1 MASKLQR
8 LLGNDDALFRHSI
21 LKLEAS
27 AGNKAHDVRLLA
39 EITHEAHRIMRSL
52 RLDPADTHAEELY
65 LALNAAVQ
73 SGFAERLL
81 EKSDFVLLEVDDEVI
96 SFALLDVVENSHHAL
111 PFAKRSVSHA
121 RRALRGELVERYV
134 QDEQTDDES
143 TKALAQSAGLIRDED
158 SEHREYRAAAKPSS
172 DAPYILAIGD
182 IVTDAF
188 IKLREDMAEVT
199 TDENG
204 KRRLSMEFGNKPP
217 YEQVDIVQA
226 VGNSANA
233 AVAFTRL
240 GLRAGLMAFIG
251 DDQPGKDSLAYLASE
266 NVDTR
271 TVSVQKGFK
280 SNYHYALR
288 YGADRTILI
297 KYEDYSYD
305 WQEPVETPDW
315 LYLSMLSES
324 SWQLHMDMMR
334 YLEQHPETK
343 LVFQPGTFHFA
354 WGADKL
360 AAIYR
365 RSHIVFMNREEAM
378 EVTGRGYDSIK
389 DLADGLHELG
399 CKIVVITDGP
409 NGAYASESGKVI
421 RMPNYP
427 DPAPPYDRT
436 GAGDAFASTVTAA
449 LAMGESLETALTWA
463 PINSMSVVQQL
474 GAQAGLL
481 HKPDLE
487 NYLADAPD
495 DYTAEEYTK

>member
-1 MASKLQR
+1 MANKLQR
-8 LLGNDDALFRHSI
+8 LLGNDDPLFHHSL

-27 AGNKAHDVRLLA
+27 AGNKAHDVRLLG
-39 EITHEAHRIMRSL
+39 EITHEAHRVMRNL
-52 RLDPADTHAEELY
+52 RLDPADTRAEELY
-65 LALNAAVQ
+65 LALNAAVRND
-73 SGFAERLL
+73 FAERLL
-81 EKSDFVLLEVDDEVI
+81 ENTDYVLLEIDNEII
-96 SFALLDVVENSHHAL
+96 SFALMDVVESAHHQL
-111 PFAKRSVSHA
+111 PFAERSLAHG

-134 QDEQTDDES
+134 ADERTDNES
-143 TKALAQSAGLIRDED
+143 TKTLATSAGLLREKD
-158 SEHREYRAAAKPSS
+158 SDYQNVEKPSS
-172 DAPYILAIGD
+172 DAPFILTIGD

-188 IKLREDMAEVT
+188 IKLREDMASVT

-251 DDQPGKDSLAYLASE
+251 DDQPGKDSLAYLASQ
-266 NVDTR
+266 NVDTN

-305 WQEPVETPDW
+305 WQEPSVVPDW
-315 LYLSMLSES
+315 LYLSMLSEN

-354 WGADKL
+354 WGAEKL
-360 AAIYR
+360 AAIYKR
-365 RSHIVFMNREEAM
+365 AHIVFMNREEAM

-409 NGAYASESGKVI
+409 NGAYASEDGKVI

-463 PINSMSVVQQL
+463 PINSMSVVQKL

-481 HKPDLE
+481 TKPELE
-487 NYLADAPD
+487 KYLADAPSD
-495 DYTAEEYTK
+495 YAAEDYTK